1 MSDEAEYEQWLEAR
15 IAEESASALEVAYQ
29 ASLQQ
34 EAYETFEEY
43 MEWLDSKISLACEEN
58 TTSSDEEDAID
69 LDLNKPAAQAS
80 VFKPLEEIQDMYGG
94 WWPQLPVSH
103 VQGRSYDHGR
113 ILRLHRVRQKL
124 WKGARTMRSR
134 FKRSSPP
141 KKTLASSTSVAYFT
155 INTQS

>member
-1 MSDEAEYEQWLEAR
+1 MSDEAEYERWLEAR
-15 IAEESASALEVAYQ
+15 IAEEDASALEVAYQ

-43 MEWLDSKISLACEEN
+43 MEWLDSKINLACEEN
-58 TTSSDEEDAID
+58 MTSSDEEDAID

-113 ILRLHRVRQKL
+113 ILRLHGPQGYERVRQKL

-141 KKTLASSTSVAYFT
+141 KKTLASSTSVA
-155 INTQS
+155 

>member
-1 MSDEAEYEQWLEAR
+1 MSDEAEYERWLEAR
-15 IAEESASALEVAYQ
+15 IAEEDASALEVAYQ

-94 WWPQLPVSH
+94 VWPQLPVSH
-103 VQGRSYDHGR
+103 IQGRSYDHGR
-113 ILRLHRVRQKL
+113 LVRLHRVRQKL

>member
-1 MSDEAEYEQWLEAR
+1 MSDEAEYERWLEAR
-15 IAEESASALEVAYQ
+15 IAEEDASALEVSYQ
-29 ASLQQ
+29 ASLQH

-43 MEWLDSKISLACEEN
+43 MEWLDSKIKN
-58 TTSSDEEDAID
+58 MTSSDEEDAID

-94 WWPQLPVSH
+94 VWLQLPVSH
-103 VQGRSYDHGR
+103 IQGRSYDHGR
-113 ILRLHRVRQKL
+113 LVRLHRVRQKL

>member
-1 MSDEAEYEQWLEAR
+1 MSDEAEYERWLEAR
-15 IAEESASALEVAYQ
+15 IAEEDASALEVAYQ

-43 MEWLDSKISLACEEN
+43 MEWLDSKINLACEEN
-58 TTSSDEEDAID
+58 MTSSDEEDAID

-94 WWPQLPVSH
+94 VWPQLPVSH
-103 VQGRSYDHGR
+103 IQGRSYDHGQ
-113 ILRLHRVRQKL
+113 LVRLHRVRQKL

-141 KKTLASSTSVAYFT
+141 KKTLTSSTSVA
-155 INTQS
+155 